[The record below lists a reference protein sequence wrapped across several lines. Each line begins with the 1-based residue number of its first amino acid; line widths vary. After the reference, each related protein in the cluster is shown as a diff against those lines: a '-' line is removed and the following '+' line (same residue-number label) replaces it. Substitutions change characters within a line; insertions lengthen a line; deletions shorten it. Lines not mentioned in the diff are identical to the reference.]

1 MEIFETEIRKEESG
15 RLTVVE
21 LPFNAKEVFC
31 KSKGTIFVNGT
42 INGTEYR
49 SKLLSRG
56 NGKFIMVLD
65 KALQKA
71 ISFDGKTMI
80 AHITMVSDN
89 LAPGKEK
96 EQEPIS
102 VTCNVDVLTA
112 IKARQS
118 IRKFTSEPI
127 SEEMLNTILCA
138 GLYAPTAKD
147 KRPFHFVV
155 IRDRSLLVE
164 LAQHNSNAA
173 MLEFSPC
180 AVVVCGDKNIE
191 GMKEFLYADCAAATQ
206 NMLLAIHGLGLGG
219 VWCGIVANSDWQ
231 KLLTDKL
238 ALPLK
243 FEPIAAIAFGWPDEG
258 KKLYSRWEPEKIHY
272 NQW

>member
-1 MEIFETEIRKEESG
+1 MEIFQAEIKKDESG
-15 RLTVVE
+15 RLTVIE

-65 KALQKA
+65 KVLQKS

-89 LAPGKEK
+89 LASDRKKG
-96 EQEPIS
+96 QEPIA
-102 VTCNVDVLTA
+102 VTCNVDVLNA

-127 SEEMLNTILCA
+127 SEEMLNTILRA
-138 GLYAPTAKD
+138 GMYAPTAKN
-147 KRPFHFVV
+147 KRPFHFVI

-164 LAQHNSNAA
+164 LAKHNPNAA

-180 AVVVCGDKNIE
+180 AIVICGDKNIE
-191 GMKEFLYADCAAATQ
+191 GMKEFMYAGCAAATQ

-219 VWCGIVANSDWQ
+219 VWCGIAANSDWQ
-231 KLLTDKL
+231 KLMIDKL

-243 FEPIAAIAFGWPDEG
+243 LEPTAAIAFGWPDEE